1 MNSYLPRFSLKC
13 LSLPFVSLPAAI
25 GLNAWLAVVS
35 VTMLSGCLETRSSM
49 HEQDE
54 KVVIRSQVASLQKNT
69 ADINSRFQDIEDD
82 IRRLSGKAES
92 TDNRIGKLDAKID
105 KQEAMAGQRERE
117 RDEKLAA
124 YREDITRLS
133 SEVEQLKAQM
143 SAQNEQQ
150 RRAAEAAASAQSA
163 QAAAAQ
169 ASSEKSAKNPYAAAQ
184 EKFDKKNWKEAILDF
199 EKYRKG
205 NPKGKNFATATYKI
219 GVSFQELGL
228 ADDAQAFFE
237 EVVSKFPKSHDA
249 ELANKHLK
257 GLKKK

>member
-1 MNSYLPRFSLKC
+1 MNSYL
-13 LSLPFVSLPAAI
+13 
-25 GLNAWLAVVS
+25 AWLRTKYLSDPRVSRFVGFGFHTCLAAVTVAF
-35 VTMLSGCLETRSSM
+35 MSGCLETRSSM

-82 IRRLSGKAES
+82 IRRLSGKAEG
-92 TDNRIGKLDAKID
+92 TDNRIGKLDAKIE
-105 KQEAMAGQRERE
+105 KQEAIAGQRERE
-117 RDEKLAA
+117 REEKLAA
-124 YREDITRLS
+124 YREDITRLN
-133 SEVEQLKAQM
+133 SEVEQLKSQL
-143 SAQNEQQ
+143 SAQNDQQ
-150 RRAAEAAASAQSA
+150 KRAAELAASAQSA

-249 ELANKHLK
+249 ELANKRLK